1 MTLWWQTHETRNDIW
16 SIFIIYLFRDSLLL
30 ILYQVYAYNDNF
42 LFLFVGTYSQDDIND
57 LLVESLKMKQLNQF
71 NVMRLEGV
79 CLDAGPAPFIV
90 LPYMAGMCE

>member
-1 MTLWWQTHETRNDIW
+1 MHDI
-16 SIFIIYLFRDSLLL
+16 LLL
-30 ILYQVYAYNDNF
+30 ILYEINAYNDNF

-57 LLVESLKMKQLNQF
+57 LLVESLKMKQLNHF

-79 CLDAGPAPFIV
+79 CLDASPAPFIV